1 MNLIDFPRTSHD
13 YDYGYVSQ
21 LDHIDVG
28 IPIEGFGI
36 FAPPL
41 KNRNRHV
48 TPGLWL
54 LKYQS

>member
-21 LDHIDVG
+21 LGHIDVG

-41 KNRNRHV
+41 KIEIDM
-48 TPGLWL
+48 
-54 LKYQS
+54 